1 MRSVIFILLLFY
13 CMIAASQ
20 VPKAGPYEKRWAF
33 WHPFAALKI
42 KKITKKV
49 IVLYELSKTDSV
61 NDSFMNGGKLDAY
74 RHVFFMAA
82 YAQKIKTKKI
92 RRLGEAHEKW
102 NYVQYLMA
110 MKEFGERPDS
120 LSSVM
125 DLKNNELGFE
135 LGVKNKKVDLITLRQ
150 LVKQEINKGNA
161 LIMKRTKVGAY
172 VTCEGSLIDLKNYE
186 EQWYVPKC
194 LVPSDFIYKD

>member
-1 MRSVIFILLLFY
+1 
-13 CMIAASQ
+13 
-20 VPKAGPYEKRWAF
+20 
-33 WHPFAALKI
+33 
-42 KKITKKV
+42 
-49 IVLYELSKTDSV
+49 
-61 NDSFMNGGKLDAY
+61 
-74 RHVFFMAA
+74 
-82 YAQKIKTKKI
+82 
-92 RRLGEAHEKW
+92 
-102 NYVQYLMA
+102 MA

-161 LIMKRTKVGAY
+161 LIMKRNNAGAY
-172 VTCEGSLIDLKNYE
+172 VTCEGNLLDLKNYE